1 MILEIL
7 SNQITGAEPTYI
19 EDAQIYFRSEDS
31 DGIED
36 KLIFSLLKQARE
48 AIEKSTNISL
58 IERTVK
64 VYVNEYA
71 GYLPLGPIDPN
82 SLTKISGEV
91 EIRGKAYPY
100 CYWGEDATV
109 EYHSLAYQSE
119 DLINAI
125 YELASFWYFRGDSDR
140 SLPDKI
146 KPVIKRNTRNTFA

>member
-7 SNQITGAEPTYI
+7 SNDITGSEPTNLQ
-19 EDAQIYFRSEDS
+19 DAEIYFRSEDS
-31 DGIED
+31 NGIED
-36 KLIFSLLKQARE
+36 DLIESLLKQARE

-71 GYLPLGPIDPN
+71 GYLPLGPIDPD
-82 SLTKISGEV
+82 SVTKISGEV

-100 CYWGEDATV
+100 SYWAEDATV
-109 EYHSLAYQSE
+109 EYDSLAYQSE